1 MVNNWEKKTHGEK
14 SSKKAPHI
22 AKHIFSSF
30 FREGR
35 TPKLALPPSAG
46 ANSNEKNG
54 AKKPSHGEKEAKRQQ
69 KGVHANS
76 GFCLRG
82 TIAYYCPPPFESY
95 NFLNFLR
102 GGGGD

>member
-14 SSKKAPHI
+14 SSKKAP
-22 AKHIFSSF
+22 SSYSKTYF
-30 FREGR
+30 FLHFLGR
-35 TPKLALPPSAG
+35 VKRQNLPSPPQRAQ
-46 ANSNEKNG
+46 NYNEENG

-82 TIAYYCPPPFESY
+82 TIAYYCPPPLRAI
-95 NFLNFLR
+95 NFLIF
-102 GGGGD
+102 